1 MKSKSYIDIME
12 NMVKIIVWFFIIT
25 GAIVVTKISLFN
37 IDTNDNTSIFLGLA
51 LINIVWITIGVE
63 LEKVVK
69 NFKK

>member
-1 MKSKSYIDIME
+1 ME
-12 NMVKIIVWFFIIT
+12 NLVKIVVWFFIIT
-25 GAIVVTKISLFN
+25 GAVVVTKLSLFN

-63 LEKVVK
+63 LENIVK

>member
-1 MKSKSYIDIME
+1 MKIKSYINIME
-12 NMVKIIVWFFIIT
+12 NLVKIVVWFFIIT
-25 GAIVVTKISLFN
+25 GAVVVTKLSLFN

-63 LEKVVK
+63 LENIVK

>member
-1 MKSKSYIDIME
+1 MKIKSYIDIME
-12 NMVKIIVWFFIIT
+12 NLVKIIVWFFIIT
-25 GAIVVTKISLFN
+25 GAVVVTKLSLFN

-63 LEKVVK
+63 LENIVK

>member
-1 MKSKSYIDIME
+1 ME
-12 NMVKIIVWFFIIT
+12 NLVKIIVWFFIIT
-25 GAIVVTKISLFN
+25 GAVVVTKLSLFN

-63 LEKVVK
+63 LENIVK

>member
-12 NMVKIIVWFFIIT
+12 NIVKIIVWFFIIT

>member
-25 GAIVVTKISLFN
+25 GAVVVTKMSLFN

-63 LEKVVK
+63 LENIVK

>member
-1 MKSKSYIDIME
+1 ME
-12 NMVKIIVWFFIIT
+12 DLVKIVVWFFIIT
-25 GAIVVTKISLFN
+25 GAVVVTKLSLFN

-63 LEKVVK
+63 LENIVK

>member
-1 MKSKSYIDIME
+1 ME

-25 GAIVVTKISLFN
+25 GAVVVTKMSLFN

-63 LEKVVK
+63 LENIVK

>member
-1 MKSKSYIDIME
+1 MKTKSYIDIME

-25 GAIVVTKISLFN
+25 GAVVVTKMSLYN

-63 LEKVVK
+63 LEKILK
-69 NFKK
+69 NK